1 MFDIIRVWPKEIYS
15 FFTIKNKNFEC
26 IFLEPPPL
34 PATLPPVGG
43 HAKQARVTTTSVSYA
58 SGPNVN
64 NNTDGVVRTATSWHV
79 QTHNFGSNNNGDN
92 VLTNEMVTNNNFL
105 ENERV
110 VSAVSAG

>member
-1 MFDIIRVWPKEIYS
+1 M
-15 FFTIKNKNFEC
+15 
-26 IFLEPPPL
+26 
-34 PATLPPVGG
+34 PATSPPVGS
-43 HAKQARVTTTSVSYA
+43 HAKQTRISTTSVSYA

-64 NNTDGVVRTATSWHV
+64 NNSDGSTVRTTTSWHV

-92 VLTNEMVTNNNFL
+92 ALTNQMLTNNNFL